1 MDSTISRAERPA
13 MIAGEQIRQVKHMS
27 GFKDVVGH
35 KNIIK
40 YIQNAVTADAVS
52 HAYILNGERGSG
64 KKLLANLF
72 AMSIQCQDREEDG
85 EACGK
90 CQSCRRVMSGNQ
102 PDIIKVTHEKPN
114 TISVDDIRVQVNDDI
129 VIRPYSSRYKIYIIA
144 DADMM
149 TVQAQNALLK
159 TIEEPPSYAVIML
172 LTENA
177 EVLLPTIRSRCVM
190 MKLRNIKD
198 QLVKKYLMEHLEVPD
213 YKADVCVAFAQGNMG
228 KAIMLAQSDHFNEIK
243 EEAVHLLRNISE
255 MTAAE
260 LTEAVRRCMSYK
272 LEINDYLDVI
282 AIWYRDVLIY
292 KATKNVDRVV
302 FSDQMKY
309 IKERAS
315 KSSYEGIENI
325 LDALEKAKA
334 RIKANVNFE
343 LTMELLLLTIK
354 EN

>member
-1 MDSTISRAERPA
+1 
-13 MIAGEQIRQVKHMS
+13 MS

-72 AMSIQCQDREEDG
+72 AMSLQCENRDEDG
-85 EACGK
+85 DACGK
-90 CQSCRRVMSGNQ
+90 CRSCRQAAGGNQ
-102 PDIIKVTHEKPN
+102 PDIIRIMHEKPN
-114 TISVDDIRVQVNDDI
+114 TISVDDIRTQINNDI
-129 VIRPYSSRYKIYIIA
+129 VIKPYSSKYKIYIIPEA
-144 DADMM
+144 DLMSA
-149 TVQAQNALLK
+149 QAQNALLK
-159 TIEEPPSYAVIML
+159 TIEEPPEYAVIML

-177 EVLLPTIRSRCVM
+177 EALLPTIRSRCVM

-198 QLVKKYLMEHLEVPD
+198 QLVKKYLMEQMEIPD

-228 KAIMLAQSDHFNEIK
+228 KAIMLATSEYFNEIK
-243 EEAVHLLRNISE
+243 EEVVHLLRNIDEMNVSE
-255 MTAAE
+255 LMDAVKKCMT
-260 LTEAVRRCMSYK
+260 YK
-272 LEINDYLDVI
+272 MEINDYLDMI

-302 FSDQMKY
+302 FSDQLRY
-309 IKERAS
+309 IKARAS

-325 LDALEKAKA
+325 LDAIEKAKA
-334 RIKANVNFE
+334 RLKANVNFE

>member
-1 MDSTISRAERPA
+1 
-13 MIAGEQIRQVKHMS
+13 MS

-64 KKLLANLF
+64 KKMLANLF
-72 AMSIQCQDREEDG
+72 AMSMQCENRDEDG
-85 EACGK
+85 DACGK
-90 CQSCRRVMSGNQ
+90 CQSCKQAMSGNH
-102 PDIIKVTHEKPN
+102 PDIIRVTHEKPN

-129 VIRPYSSRYKIYIIA
+129 VIRPYSSKYKVYIIA

-198 QLVKKYLMEHLEVPD
+198 QLVKKYLMEQLEVPD
-213 YKADVCVAFAQGNMG
+213 YKGGRMRCICPGKHGKGDYACAF
-228 KAIMLAQSDHFNEIK
+228 
-243 EEAVHLLRNISE
+243 
-255 MTAAE
+255 
-260 LTEAVRRCMSYK
+260 
-272 LEINDYLDVI
+272 
-282 AIWYRDVLIY
+282 
-292 KATKNVDRVV
+292 
-302 FSDQMKY
+302 
-309 IKERAS
+309 
-315 KSSYEGIENI
+315 
-325 LDALEKAKA
+325 
-334 RIKANVNFE
+334 RIF
-343 LTMELLLLTIK
+343 
-354 EN
+354 

>member
-1 MDSTISRAERPA
+1 M
-13 MIAGEQIRQVKHMS
+13 
-27 GFKDVVGH
+27 VGH

-40 YIQNAVTADAVS
+40 YIQNAVAADAVS

-72 AMSIQCQDREEDG
+72 AMSLQCENRDEDG
-85 EACGK
+85 DACGK
-90 CQSCRRVMSGNQ
+90 CRSCRQVLSGNH
-102 PDIIKVTHEKPN
+102 PDIIRVTHEKPN

-129 VIRPYSSRYKIYIIA
+129 VIRPYSSKYKVYIIA
-144 DADMM
+144 DADLMS
-149 TVQAQNALLK
+149 VQAQNALLK
-159 TIEEPPSYAVIML
+159 TIEEPPAYAVIML
-172 LTENA
+172 
-177 EVLLPTIRSRCVM
+177 RSRCVM

-198 QLVKKYLMEHLEVPD
+198 QLVKKYLMEQMEIPD

-228 KAIMLAQSDHFNEIK
+228 KAIMLAHSEYFNEIK
-243 EEAVHLLRNISE
+243 EEAVHLLRNIDD
-255 MTAAE
+255 MTVPE
-260 LTEAVRRCMSYK
+260 LMDAVKRCMTYK
-272 LEINDYLDVI
+272 LEINDYLDII

-309 IKERAS
+309 IKERARR
-315 KSSYEGIENI
+315 SSYEGIENI

-334 RIKANVNFE
+334 RMKANVSFE
-343 LTMELLLLTIK
+343 LSMELLLLTIK

>member
-1 MDSTISRAERPA
+1 
-13 MIAGEQIRQVKHMS
+13 MS
-27 GFKDVVGH
+27 SFKDVVGH

-40 YIQNAVTADAVS
+40 YIQNAVSADAVS

-72 AMSIQCQDREEDG
+72 AMSMLCENRDEDG
-85 EACGK
+85 DACGK
-90 CQSCRRVMSGNQ
+90 CRSCRQALSGNN
-102 PDIIKVTHEKPN
+102 PDIIRVTHEKPN
-114 TISVDDIRVQVNDDI
+114 TISVDDIREQINNDV
-129 VIRPYSSRYKIYIIA
+129 VIRPYSGKYKIYIIA
-144 DADMM
+144 DADLMS
-149 TVQAQNALLK
+149 VQAQNALLK
-159 TIEEPPSYAVIML
+159 TIEEPPQYAVIML

-177 EVLLPTIRSRCVM
+177 EVMLPTIRSRCVM

-198 QLVKKYLMEHLEVPD
+198 QLVKKYLMEHMEIPD

-228 KAIMLAQSDHFNEIK
+228 KAIMLANSEYFNEIK
-243 EEAVHLLRNISE
+243 EEAIHLLRNIDDMSVP
-255 MTAAE
+255 E
-260 LTEAVRRCMSYK
+260 LMEAVKRCMTYK
-272 LEINDYLDVI
+272 LEINDYLDII

-292 KATKNVDRVV
+292 KATKSLDRVV
-302 FSDQMKY
+302 FSDQLKY

-325 LDALEKAKA
+325 LKGIEKAKA

-343 LTMELLLLTIK
+343 LTMELLLLTVK

>member
-1 MDSTISRAERPA
+1 
-13 MIAGEQIRQVKHMS
+13 MS
-27 GFKDVVGH
+27 SFKDVVGH

-40 YIQNAVTADAVS
+40 YIQNAVAADAVS

-72 AMSIQCQDREEDG
+72 AMSLQCENRDEDG
-85 EACGK
+85 DACGK
-90 CQSCRRVMSGNQ
+90 CRSCRQVLSGNH
-102 PDIIKVTHEKPN
+102 PDIIRVTHEKPN

-129 VIRPYSSRYKIYIIA
+129 VIRPYSSKYKVYIIA
-144 DADMM
+144 DADLM

-159 TIEEPPSYAVIML
+159 TIEEPPAYAVIML

-198 QLVKKYLMEHLEVPD
+198 QLVKKYLMEQM
-213 YKADVCVAFAQGNMG
+213 VAFAQGNMG
-228 KAIMLAQSDHFNEIK
+228 KAIMLAHSEYFNEIK
-243 EEAVHLLRNISE
+243 EEAVHLLRNIDD
-255 MTAAE
+255 MTVPE
-260 LTEAVRRCMSYK
+260 LMDAVKRCMTYK
-272 LEINDYLDVI
+272 LEINDYLDII

-309 IKERAS
+309 IKERARR
-315 KSSYEGIENI
+315 SSYEGIENI

-334 RIKANVNFE
+334 RMKANVSFE
-343 LTMELLLLTIK
+343 LSMELLLLTIK